1 MKTLDILLGVAVGD
15 ALGVPVEFTPRENLT
30 RNPVT
35 GMRAFGTHNQ
45 PAGTWSDDSS
55 LTCCLAESLCIGYDL
70 QDLAQRFVQW
80 RSDAYWTAHGRVFD
94 IGIATQAAIG
104 NLERGIDPV
113 LAGGRDED
121 SNGNG
126 SLMRILPLVA
136 HLKFLP
142 MEHRFECV
150 REVSSLTHAHI
161 RSVIAC
167 FLYTEFA
174 LQLLQGRLP
183 GAAILF
189 LRTEVL
195 AFLQAH
201 PGCPESELKRF
212 HRILFIP
219 NDNRDQVAI
228 EDESIDQIHGSGYAL
243 SSLEASLW
251 CLFETDNYTDA
262 VLAAV
267 NLGQDTDTTAAITGG
282 LAGLVYGSDSI
293 PSEWLQVL
301 ARRDD
306 IIDLARRLGER
317 YF

>member
-15 ALGVPVEFTPRENLT
+15 ALGVPVEFTPREVLVG
-30 RNPVT
+30 NPVT
-35 GMRAFGTHNQ
+35 GMRGFGTHNQ

-55 LTCCLAESLCIGYDL
+55 LTFCLAESLTIGYDL
-70 QDLAQRFVQW
+70 ADLAKRFVAW
-80 RSDAYWTAHGRVFD
+80 RNEAYWTAHGRVFD
-94 IGIATQAAIG
+94 IGIATNAAIHELSRGG
-104 NLERGIDPV
+104 NPL

-126 SLMRILPLVA
+126 SLMRILPLIA

-142 MEHRFECV
+142 MALRFDCV
-150 REVSSLTHAHI
+150 REVSSLTHGHI

-174 LQLLQGRLP
+174 LQLLDGRLP
-183 GAAILF
+183 GAAIRF

-195 AFLQAH
+195 AFLQSH
-201 PGCPESELKRF
+201 PLCSRTELRRF

-219 NDNRDQVAI
+219 YDNYDQVAI
-228 EDESIDQIHGSGYAL
+228 EDETIDQIHGSGYVL
-243 SSLEASLW
+243 SSLEAALW
-251 CLFETDNYTDA
+251 CLFETDSYASA

-267 NLGQDTDTTAAITGG
+267 NLGRDTDTTAAITGG

-293 PSEWLQVL
+293 PKEWLDVL

-306 IIDLARRLGER
+306 IIDLGRRLDAR